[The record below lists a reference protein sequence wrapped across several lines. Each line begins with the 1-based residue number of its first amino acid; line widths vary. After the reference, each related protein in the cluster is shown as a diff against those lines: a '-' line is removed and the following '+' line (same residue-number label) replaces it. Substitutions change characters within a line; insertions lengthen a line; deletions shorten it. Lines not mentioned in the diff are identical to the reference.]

1 MTRARSLLERK
12 DEIMQDLDN
21 LKCEGKLVYD
31 WMLDLKESIATDERL
46 LIQWIS
52 TGINEYSF
60 EDKNEVK
67 IDPSRLVS
75 RKPAM
80 VDKFVLADEIIFEIK
95 VRAAT
100 SYRELAYLID
110 KMAEWGDLN
119 GTVHEQNMREL
130 KDIVNNTVRELDLVY
145 RILDKHGDKE
155 FNASLEHLKYEYK
168 GYFNVRRSILF
179 NN

>member
-21 LKCEGKLVYD
+21 LKCDGKLIYD
-31 WMLDLKESIATDERL
+31 WMLDLKEAIATDERL

-52 TGINEYSF
+52 TGVNEYSF
-60 EDKNEVK
+60 EDKKEVE
-67 IDPSRLVS
+67 IDPSRPVS

-110 KMAEWGDLN
+110 KMAEWGDLD
-119 GTVHEQNMREL
+119 GTVHEQNMMEL

-145 RILDKHGDKE
+145 RTLNKYGDEEFDEMLDR
-155 FNASLEHLKYEYK
+155 LKYEYK
-168 GYFNVRRSILF
+168 EYFNVRRSILF
-179 NN
+179 DN

>member
-1 MTRARSLLERK
+1 MSRSRSLLERK

-21 LKCEGKLVYD
+21 LKCKGKLVYG
-31 WMLDLKESIATDERL
+31 WMIELKESIATDERL
-46 LIQWIS
+46 LIQWIT

-60 EDKNEVK
+60 EDKKEVK
-67 IDPSRLVS
+67 IDTSRLAF
-75 RKPAM
+75 RKPVM
-80 VDKFVLADEIIFEIK
+80 VDTFVLADEIVFEIK

-110 KMAEWGDLN
+110 KMIEWGDLN

-130 KDIVNNTVRELDLVY
+130 KDIVNNTIRELDLVY
-145 RILDKHGDKE
+145 RTLNRYGDKG
-155 FNASLEHLKYEYK
+155 FDAMLNRLKYEYK
-168 GYFNVRRSILF
+168 EYFNIRRSILF